1 MRTHATHAGEAPV
14 GHGRERH
21 ARGRYLEVPG
31 KPGNVPGITHEQI
44 AHRAYA
50 LYLARGDRDGDALGD
65 WLAAERE
72 LLSAA
77 AVMPSRTPRPRSNRW
92 H

>member
-14 GHGRERH
+14 SHGRERR
-21 ARGRYLEVPG
+21 ARGRYLEGPG
-31 KPGNVPGITHEQI
+31 APGNLPRVTHEEI

-50 LYLARGDRDGDALGD
+50 LYLARGERDGDALGD

-72 LLSAA
+72 LLSGAT
-77 AVMPSRTPRPRSNRW
+77 VMPPVTSRPRSSRW